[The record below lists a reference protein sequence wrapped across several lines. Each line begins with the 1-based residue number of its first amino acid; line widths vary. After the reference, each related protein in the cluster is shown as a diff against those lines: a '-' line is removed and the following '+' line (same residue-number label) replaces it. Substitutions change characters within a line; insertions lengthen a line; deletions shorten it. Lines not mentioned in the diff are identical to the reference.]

1 MAELQTKNNLSTE
14 WCNNT
19 MGFAWVSITIGWGN
33 FPTMNVPYVSRSW
46 QMLKNW
52 SVLLHSAKSGKDLGR
67 WVAFLLFFLI
77 VFEG

>member
-33 FPTMNVPYVSRSW
+33 FPTMNVPYVSH
-46 QMLKNW
+46 
-52 SVLLHSAKSGKDLGR
+52 LLHSAKSGKDLGR

>member
-46 QMLKNW
+46 QMLKKIEVFY
-52 SVLLHSAKSGKDLGR
+52 STLLKVER
-67 WVAFLLFFLI
+67 IW
-77 VFEG
+77 EGELHFCCSF